1 MRSHE
6 GFRKCQAMSR
16 ERFIQRKAELGEA
29 LCRLSEVLDLPETPV
44 LRDAAIHR
52 FEFTFELM
60 WKTLQLY
67 LHHQGFEAAG
77 PRSVLRLAFEVG
89 LVPTVEEGDLWM
101 AMLEDR
107 NQTTHTYSEVV
118 AIGIFRKIKSTHA
131 PLLLSLGSRIQ
142 SKVWEE

>member
-1 MRSHE
+1 
-6 GFRKCQAMSR
+6 MSR
-16 ERFIQRKAELGEA
+16 ERFLQRKAELGEA
-29 LCRLSEVLDLPETPV
+29 LCRLSEVLELPETPV
-44 LRDAAIHR
+44 VRDAAIHR
-52 FEFTFELM
+52 FEFTFESV

-67 LHHQGFEAAG
+67 LHQQGLEAAG
-77 PRSVLRLAFEVG
+77 PRSVLQVALEVG

-118 AIGIFRKIKSTHA
+118 AIWIFTKIKSTHA

-142 SKVWEE
+142 SKQREE